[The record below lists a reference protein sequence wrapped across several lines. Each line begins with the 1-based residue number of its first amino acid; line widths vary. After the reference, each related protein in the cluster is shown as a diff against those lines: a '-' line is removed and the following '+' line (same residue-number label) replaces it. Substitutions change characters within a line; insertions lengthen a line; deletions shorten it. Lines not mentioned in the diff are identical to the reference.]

1 MHFLLD
7 KILKMNDN
15 IYMLEMFLAFNKEII
30 MKTIQP
36 KNYNQDMVAKM
47 MNDYREN
54 PNRETVEKLAK
65 DLGKSARSITAKL
78 SQLGVYKKIER
89 KTKTGKAIISKSDL
103 VKIINEHYNLEMPS
117 LVKATKED
125 LEKMVTNL

>member
-1 MHFLLD
+1 
-7 KILKMNDN
+7 
-15 IYMLEMFLAFNKEII
+15 
-30 MKTIQP
+30 MKNVQP

-47 MNDYREN
+47 INDYREN

-65 DLGKSARSITAKL
+65 EFGKSVRSITAKL

-89 KTKTGKAIISKSDL
+89 KTKTGKSIISKSDL

-125 LEKMVTNL
+125 LEKMVVNL

>member
-1 MHFLLD
+1 
-7 KILKMNDN
+7 
-15 IYMLEMFLAFNKEII
+15 

-36 KNYNQDMVAKM
+36 KNYNQDMEAKLI
-47 MNDYREN
+47 NDYRDN
-54 PNRETVEKLAK
+54 PTRETVEKLASQM
-65 DLGKSARSITAKL
+65 GKSVRSITAKL

-89 KTKTGKAIISKSDL
+89 KTKTGKSIISKSDL

-117 LVKATKED
+117 LVKATKDD

>member
-1 MHFLLD
+1 MVSFFD
-7 KILKMNDN
+7 TIGYFKGNTV
-15 IYMLEMFLAFNKEII
+15 
-30 MKTIQP
+30 MKNIQP
-36 KNYNQDMVAKM
+36 KNYNQDLVAKM
-47 MNDYREN
+47 INDYREN

-65 DLGKSARSITAKL
+65 EFGKSVRSITAKL

-89 KTKTGKAIISKSDL
+89 KTKTGKSVISKSDL

>member
-1 MHFLLD
+1 VFD
-7 KILKMNDN
+7 TIDYFKGK
-15 IYMLEMFLAFNKEII
+15 I

-36 KNYNQDMVAKM
+36 KNYNQDMEAKLI
-47 MNDYREN
+47 NDYRDN
-54 PNRETVEKLAK
+54 PTRETVEKLASQM
-65 DLGKSARSITAKL
+65 GKSVRSITAKL

-89 KTKTGKAIISKSDL
+89 KTKTGKFVISKSDL

-125 LEKMVTNL
+125 LEKMVINL

>member
-1 MHFLLD
+1 
-7 KILKMNDN
+7 
-15 IYMLEMFLAFNKEII
+15 
-30 MKTIQP
+30 MKNIQP
-36 KNYNQDMVAKM
+36 KNYNQDDVAKLI
-47 MNDYREN
+47 NEYSEK

-65 DLGKSARSITAKL
+65 DLGKSVRSITAKL

-125 LEKMVTNL
+125 LEKMVVNL

>member
-1 MHFLLD
+1 
-7 KILKMNDN
+7 
-15 IYMLEMFLAFNKEII
+15 
-30 MKTIQP
+30 MKNIQP
-36 KNYNQDMVAKM
+36 KNYNQDDVAKLL
-47 MNDYREN
+47 NEYREN

-65 DLGKSARSITAKL
+65 DLGKSVRSVTAKL

-89 KTKTGKAIISKSDL
+89 KTKNGKPVISKADL